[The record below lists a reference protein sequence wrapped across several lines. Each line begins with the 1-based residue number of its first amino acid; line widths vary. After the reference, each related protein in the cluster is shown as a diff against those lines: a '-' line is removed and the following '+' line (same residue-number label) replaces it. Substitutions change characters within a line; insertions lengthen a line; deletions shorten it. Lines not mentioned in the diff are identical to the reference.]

1 MSSVETYQSLKLDG
15 SWIDRVKYI
24 ISLSNKTELENHLKQ
39 SLTTSYDDL
48 QMFIFL
54 STSTKNAD
62 NLLAVFQNGTLPV
75 KQRSQAIKYW
85 FQLQTNSELVEKFVI
100 ETINDPNIAR

>member
-1 MSSVETYQSLKLDG
+1 
-15 SWIDRVKYI
+15 
-24 ISLSNKTELENHLKQ
+24 
-39 SLTTSYDDL
+39 
-48 QMFIFL
+48 MFIFL

-85 FQLQTNSELVEKFVI
+85 LQLQTNSELVEKFVI